1 MSRMEKFGLTR
12 NPFEPAASGAPV
24 GIDLWLPS
32 RWATQLRHLL
42 DQFEG
47 QGAKVLV
54 LTGEYG
60 SGKTYILRWLEE
72 VELPKK
78 REIKPFY
85 FDNPGGHFYYL
96 ADSLLRK
103 IGRKDF
109 AKSLWEL
116 ASNYVEG
123 YQRSLFASGFEEY
136 LQRRQTK
143 GSQHLVLDQLQEAI
157 KKAEVTND
165 EEIAHRLARI
175 VEGTPTKPYFE
186 FRDFVAGKPDALVAE
201 KEEAKYFGAILKT
214 LRLSAGIKA
223 VAFLIDEFEEISY
236 QKKLTRR
243 EAHDYLGTL
252 KRLINFTTEEDLWVV
267 ISMTPDGL
275 EKTIELDP
283 ALRERFSEGEYSFKV
298 PQLKA
303 DEAAELIRHRLK
315 QVRAKGKHEGNSL
328 FPFPEDFIS
337 ALKPANYSNPRR
349 LVKICFYA
357 LSEAKKNNAPFS
369 HQFLSEVESKA
380 YPTPGGES

>member
-1 MSRMEKFGLTR
+1 MNLLGVCTMPTFEKYALKL

-24 GIDLWLPS
+24 GIDLWLPTRWS
-32 RWATQLRHLL
+32 RQIRSVL
-42 DQFEG
+42 DRFQG

-60 SGKTYILRWLEE
+60 SGKTYVLKWLEE

-78 REIKPFY
+78 RKIKPFY

-116 ASNYVEG
+116 ATNYIGG
-123 YQRSLFASGFEEY
+123 YQRSLFTSGFEEY
-136 LQRRQTK
+136 LQRKQIK
-143 GSQHLVLDQLQEAI
+143 GQQDYTLNELQEAI
-157 KKAEVTND
+157 LKAGVTSDGEV
-165 EEIAHRLARI
+165 AHRLARI
-175 VEGTPTKPYFE
+175 VAGTPTKPYFD

-201 KEEAKYFGAILKT
+201 KEEAQYFGAILKT
-214 LRLSAGIKA
+214 LRLSAGINA

-236 QKKLTRR
+236 QKRLTKR

-252 KRLINFTTEEDLWVV
+252 KRLVNLTREEDLWVV

-275 EKTIELDP
+275 SKTIELDP
-283 ALRERFSEGEYSFKV
+283 ALRERFSEGEFNFNV
-298 PQLKA
+298 PPLTKE
-303 DEAAELIRHRLK
+303 EATDLVRHRINQARTEDANGHNELY
-315 QVRAKGKHEGNSL
+315 
-328 FPFPEDFIS
+328 PFPDDFVD
-337 ALKPANYSNPRR
+337 ALKPTTYSSPRR
-349 LVKICFYA
+349 LIKVCFYA
-357 LSEAKKNNAPFS
+357 LSGAEKISLPFTGFA
-369 HQFLSEVESKA
+369 QK
-380 YPTPGGES
+380 

>member
-1 MSRMEKFGLTR
+1 MVKPEKLGLTA

-24 GIDLWLPS
+24 GIDLWLPEK
-32 RWATQLRHLL
+32 WKTQLRQLL
-42 DQFEG
+42 DRFQG
-47 QGAKVLV
+47 RGAKVLV

-60 SGKTYILRWLEE
+60 SGKTYILKWLEE
-72 VELPKK
+72 MELP
-78 REIKPFY
+78 RERKIKPFY

-136 LQRRQTK
+136 LHRRHSRGKQDFVLTK
-143 GSQHLVLDQLQEAI
+143 LQEAI
-157 KKAEVTND
+157 KQAGVTDD

-186 FRDFVAGKPDALVAE
+186 FRDFVAGKPQALVAE
-201 KEEAKYFGAILKT
+201 REEAKYFGAVLKT

-236 QKKLTRR
+236 QKRLTKR

-252 KRLINFTTEEDLWVV
+252 KRLINLTREEDLWVV

-298 PQLKA
+298 PSLNEKDA
-303 DEAAELIRHRLK
+303 TELIRHRLK
-315 QVRAKGKHEGNSL
+315 QVRADDKQPRNSL
-328 FPFPEDFIS
+328 YPFPEDFVS

-349 LVKICFYA
+349 LIKICFYA
-357 LSEAKKNNAPFS
+357 LSGANKTSVPFS
-369 HQFLSEVESKA
+369 HQYLKEVEAKA
-380 YPTPGGES
+380 YPAPEHED

>member
-1 MSRMEKFGLTR
+1 MPNSEKFGLTR

-24 GIDLWLPS
+24 GIDFWMPNTWKS
-32 RWATQLRHLL
+32 KVRNLL
-42 DQFEG
+42 DRFEG

-54 LTGEYG
+54 ISGEYG
-60 SGKTYILRWLEE
+60 SGKSYVLKWLEE
-72 VELPKK
+72 EELPKK
-78 REIKPFY
+78 RDIKPFY

-96 ADSLLRK
+96 ADSLLRR

-116 ASNYVEG
+116 SSNHVEG
-123 YQRSLFASGFEEY
+123 YQRSLFATGFEEY
-136 LQRRQTK
+136 VQRRQNR
-143 GSQHLVLDQLQEAI
+143 GSQQVVLANLQQAI
-157 KKAEVTND
+157 MKAKVTDD
-165 EEIAHRLARI
+165 EEIAHRLALV
-175 VEGTPTKPYFE
+175 VEKTPTKPYFE
-186 FRDFVAGKPDALVAE
+186 FRDFVAGKPEALVAE

-252 KRLINFTTEEDLWVV
+252 KRLINFTRDEDLWVI

-275 EKTIELDP
+275 EKTVELDP
-283 ALRERFSEGEYSFKV
+283 ALRERFSEGDYSFKV
-298 PQLKA
+298 PQLRA
-303 DEAAELIRHRLK
+303 EEATELVRNRLSA
-315 QVRAKGKHEGNSL
+315 VRANGTGKQDLL
-328 FPFPEDFIS
+328 FPFPEDFIK

-349 LVKICFYA
+349 LIKICFHA
-357 LSEAKKNNAPFS
+357 LNEAKKNNAPFS
-369 HQFLSEVESKA
+369 HAFLREVEAKA
-380 YPTPGGES
+380 YPQPTADI